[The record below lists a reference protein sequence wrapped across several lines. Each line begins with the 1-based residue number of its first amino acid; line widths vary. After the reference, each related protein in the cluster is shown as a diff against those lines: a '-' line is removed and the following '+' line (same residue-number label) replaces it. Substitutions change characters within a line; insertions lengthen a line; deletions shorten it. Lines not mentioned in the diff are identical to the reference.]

1 MRALMLRETTGPSGL
16 HLEEDVPVPVIS
28 PGDGLVLIDVH
39 TAGVGFVDMLITK
52 GEYQIKLPVPFIPGS
67 EVAGTVRE
75 APAGSALRPGQRVA
89 AMALSGGYAEVVAT
103 PEFLV
108 FPLPDAVDDVT
119 AAGAVINAGTAHLGL
134 ARRGRLQAGETVLV
148 HGAAGGT
155 GLAATGV
162 AKAMGAR
169 VIAAASS
176 PEKREAALAAGAD
189 EAVDAGGDWV
199 AAVKELTDGRG
210 ADVVWDPVGGDV
222 FAGSLRC
229 MAPEGRLL
237 VVGFAGGTI
246 PEVKVNRLLLRSHDV
261 VGVNYGGFMA
271 VDQAFPRKTAD
282 ETFGWMAEGRLRLPA
297 GPAVPLA
304 DARRVLQAF
313 ADRTVVGK
321 PVLQVR

>member
-16 HLEEDVPVPVIS
+16 KLEDVPVPEAA
-28 PGDGLVLIDVH
+28 DGLVLVDVH

-52 GEYQIKLPVPFIPGS
+52 GEYQIKMPLPFIPGM
-67 EVAGTVRE
+67 EVAGTVR
-75 APAGSALRPGQRVA
+75 AVPAGSSLQVGQRVA
-89 AMALSGGYAEVVAT
+89 AMTMSGGYSEVVAT
-103 PEFLV
+103 PEFCV

-134 ARRGRLQAGETVLV
+134 VRRGRLKPDETVLV

-155 GLAATGV
+155 GIAAIGV
-162 AKAMGAR
+162 AKAVGAR
-169 VIAAASS
+169 VIAAAST
-176 PEKREAALAAGAD
+176 EAKRAAALAAGAD
-189 EAVDAGGDWV
+189 EAIDASGDWG
-199 AAVKELTDGRG
+199 AAVKALTQGRG

-271 VDQAFPRKTAD
+271 VDQAFPRATAD
-282 ETFGWMAEGRLRLPA
+282 ATFGWMAEGRLRMDA
-297 GPAVPLA
+297 GPAVPLEEGPA
-304 DARRVLQAF
+304 VLQGF

-321 PVLQVR
+321 PVLRVQ